1 MAMTSEKSAG
11 NWFLNCWQA
20 AAYREE
26 IVDPFLARTI
36 AGEPL
41 LLFRARQG
49 GLTALHDIC
58 PHRAAPLSAGTR
70 VGDEIVCKYHGMRF
84 GPGGQCTSVPGRSSI
99 PAAANA
105 RNFPI
110 VERWGIVWVWMGNPA
125 CADETLMP
133 DMYWLENDHWCSVH
147 GYLKVG
153 ADYRLLNDNLLDLA
167 HESFLH
173 ATSIGNSHEEAIANF
188 PAKVISDGRVI
199 RVERLM
205 KSIDIPPTFAKLT
218 GSSGKID
225 RMQCAIHMSPG
236 INVTDVELRTYD
248 SEKHRDWGMRVT
260 HLLTPATRT
269 STHYFIINS
278 RNYERGN
285 VGLNAQLEQ
294 IGHRVAGEDK
304 VMLELQ
310 QAILD
315 GHPDIPV
322 PRFAWS
328 VDEAPVKA
336 RRMLDRLIAAENADS
351 SVVARPGTLCQSQK
365 YEDHG
370 SAPP

>member
-1 MAMTSEKSAG
+1 MTVNMVTTNEKPAST
-11 NWFLNCWQA
+11 WFLNCWQA
-20 AAYREE
+20 VAYREE
-26 IVDPFLARTI
+26 VVEPFLARII
-36 AGEPL
+36 ADEPL
-41 LLFRARQG
+41 LLFRAHDG
-49 GLTALHDIC
+49 SVTALHDIC

-84 GPGGQCTSVPGRSSI
+84 GPGGKCTSVPGRNSI

-105 RNFPI
+105 RRFPI

-125 CADETLMP
+125 FADETPLP
-133 DMYWLENDHWCSVH
+133 DMYWLENDQWCSVH
-147 GYLKVG
+147 GYLKVE

-173 ATSIGNSHEEAIANF
+173 TTSIGNSYEEAIAKY
-188 PAKVISDGRVI
+188 PAKVLNDGRVI
-199 RVERLM
+199 KVERLM

-225 RMQCAIHMSPG
+225 RMQRAIHMAPG

-248 SEKHRDWGMRVT
+248 SQSHRDWGMRVT

-278 RNYERGN
+278 RNYELGN
-285 VGLNAQLEQ
+285 LALDGQLEQ
-294 IGHRVAGEDK
+294 IGYRVAGEDK
-304 VMLELQ
+304 AMLEMQ
-310 QAILD
+310 QSILD
-315 GHPDIPV
+315 RHPDIPV

-336 RRMLDRLIAAENADS
+336 RRMLDRLIEAETADS
-351 SVVARPGTLCQSQK
+351 TVVARPTSLF
-365 YEDHG
+365 
-370 SAPP
+370 AT

>member
-1 MAMTSEKSAG
+1 
-11 NWFLNCWQA
+11 
-20 AAYREE
+20 
-26 IVDPFLARTI
+26 
-36 AGEPL
+36 
-41 LLFRARQG
+41 
-49 GLTALHDIC
+49 
-58 PHRAAPLSAGTR
+58 
-70 VGDEIVCKYHGMRF
+70 
-84 GPGGQCTSVPGRSSI
+84 
-99 PAAANA
+99 
-105 RNFPI
+105 
-110 VERWGIVWVWMGNPA
+110 
-125 CADETLMP
+125 MP